1 VSKGTLWRA
10 EGSRAAA
17 AASDFELFIPEQPRW
32 SDSFVNAFELFRNI
46 DTYGGALA
54 WLAHIDVL
62 KLVIMKRSR
71 SALVLED
78 DVDWSTNV
86 REETGKVAKAVL
98 ELTGQQAGV
107 NARYSLDWGI
117 IWMGH
122 CVDPTDFKHKPSVT
136 WDDETVLPL
145 DRHENIDRHVVTQL
159 KEGQRAIHFSSSR
172 ICTWTYAVS
181 AEGARKVM
189 AEASE
194 GHGGAFDLLM
204 MGRCRTERCRYI
216 TVNIELFD
224 DYHPAEGEFS
234 KIRADEGE
242 PDLEPAASKE
252 MGRTKNV
259 LKSARCVGLYGL
271 TCTEQQT
278 DYCMQRT

>member
-1 VSKGTLWRA
+1 VSKGTPWRA

-98 ELTGQQAGV
+98 ELAGQQAGV
-107 NARYSLDWGI
+107 NARYRLDWGI

-136 WDDETVLPL
+136 
-145 DRHENIDRHVVTQL
+145 
-159 KEGQRAIHFSSSR
+159 
-172 ICTWTYAVS
+172 
-181 AEGARKVM
+181 
-189 AEASE
+189 
-194 GHGGAFDLLM
+194 
-204 MGRCRTERCRYI
+204 
-216 TVNIELFD
+216 
-224 DYHPAEGEFS
+224 
-234 KIRADEGE
+234 
-242 PDLEPAASKE
+242 
-252 MGRTKNV
+252 
-259 LKSARCVGLYGL
+259 
-271 TCTEQQT
+271 
-278 DYCMQRT
+278 